1 MQDLAGGQVD
11 FGILPYQTSFD
22 GMQAQG
28 RLKVISSFSKDMA
41 PGLKHIA
48 PITQSKQIPDFVH
61 EIGGGYFMRKGTP
74 ADRVAAL
81 RKAIGEAVV
90 KPEIRSRL
98 EAEGRKVAQPTE
110 TQAQADAAF
119 KEMTDRIAA
128 LLKVLGRK
136 NLAL

>member
-1 MQDLAGGQVD
+1 MDFAILA
-11 FGILPYQTSFD
+11 YQTSFD
-22 GMQAQG
+22 GMREQG
-28 RLKVISSFSKDMA
+28 RLKIISSFSKDMA

-61 EIGGGYFMRKGTP
+61 EISGGYFMRKGTP
-74 ADRVAAL
+74 PERVATL

-90 KPEIRSRL
+90 KPEIRGRL
-98 EAEGRKVAQPTE
+98 EAEGRKVAKPTE

-119 KEMTDRIAA
+119 KEMIDRVAD

-136 NLAL
+136 NLAV